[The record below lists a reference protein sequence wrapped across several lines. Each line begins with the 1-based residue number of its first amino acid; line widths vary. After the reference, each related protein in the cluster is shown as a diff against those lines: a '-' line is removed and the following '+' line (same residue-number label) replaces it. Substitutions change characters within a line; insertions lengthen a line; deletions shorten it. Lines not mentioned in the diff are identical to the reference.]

1 MKAEA
6 KAMGMIVALVALAA
20 LLLPAGAQAGEA
32 GEEVALVVQLRGK
45 ALVERGGNTPFSA
58 VIKSPIELKDV
69 IETLRKSRAKM
80 LFTDESI
87 MTLGP
92 ESRASVETFV
102 KGIDEQKGATVF
114 NLMSGQMR
122 TVVGKSSFEVHTP
135 TVVAA
140 ARGTVIEFTVA
151 EVNGVTMTIVAC
163 HEGTVQL
170 MSTDPSQEGVLY
182 LTAGNVVIINEGDN
196 PALLTPQPTAGFEG
210 PLPGAAIVTSIETEA
225 IDSIHTPSV
234 VITPPVEAPAGERTT
249 PVVVDVVFP
258 GDTRQM

>member
-1 MKAEA
+1 MKAKT
-6 KAMGMIVALVALAA
+6 KAIGVFVALAA
-20 LLLPAGAQAGEA
+20 LAVLLLPSITAAEG
-32 GEEVALVVQLRGK
+32 EVALVVQLRGK

-102 KGIDEQKGATVF
+102 KGMDEQKGATVF

-151 EVNGVTMTIVAC
+151 EVGGRIMTIVTC
-163 HEGTVQL
+163 HEGTVEL
-170 MSTDPSQEGVLY
+170 RSTDPSREGFLS
-182 LTAGNVVIINEGDN
+182 LSAGNTVIIYEGDD
-196 PALLTPQPTAGFEG
+196 PANLEPQPTAGFEG
-210 PLPGAAIVTSIETEA
+210 AAEGAGIVTSIETEA

-234 VITPPVEAPAGERTT
+234 VITPPVEAPPSERST

-258 GDTRQM
+258 GDMGQR